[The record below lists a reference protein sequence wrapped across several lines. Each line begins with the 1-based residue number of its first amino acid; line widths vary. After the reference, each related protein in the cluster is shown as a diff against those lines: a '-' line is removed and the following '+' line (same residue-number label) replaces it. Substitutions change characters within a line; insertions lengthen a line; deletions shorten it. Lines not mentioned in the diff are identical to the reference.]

1 MFALSRCQGCTVGI
15 YKWRKHNQIRSER
28 LRGREGDKL
37 QKRQQRYKPGV
48 ARPRS
53 TQPHLEAE
61 DAVQRGQ
68 VDVLVLVEGGVLLSM
83 HEATRVA
90 LGRLGEVGVRPEDVR
105 VDVVSDNVL
114 R

>member
-1 MFALSRCQGCTVGI
+1 MG
-15 YKWRKHNQIRSER
+15 
-28 LRGREGDKL
+28 GRETSYKSGN
-37 QKRQQRYKPGV
+37 RGGNKPGV